1 MAPGVVASAIS
12 LPEAHPLRA
21 MDALHLACAL
31 AVKPDLYVSADQRPL
46 AAAKGAGLKIADVGA

>member
-1 MAPGVVASAIS
+1 MAPGVVASAVS

-31 AVKPDLYVSADQRPL
+31 AVEPDLFVSANRRQL
-46 AAAKGAGLKIADVGA
+46 AAARGAGLKLADVSA